1 MKKNLLL
8 IASLIAVII
17 LFQVCYGL
25 KAVVPGNINWLMS
38 ARHDWG
44 QHYLG
49 WYFYRNEPWHWPLGQ
64 MNNFLYPLGTN
75 IGFTD
80 SIPLLAIFFKIFAP
94 LLPADFQ
101 YLGMWLLVC
110 HLLTAFFTIKL
121 FNHFKVKP
129 FFTFLAVIFITAN
142 PVLVYRGLHPAL
154 CGQWLLLASIY
165 VYCLDPALVKRGK
178 IVRYQLILLT
188 VASLI
193 NPYLCWMVLGF
204 TFATGVKLWKYERA
218 ISWKYLLAWLAGSLF
233 SIFLLWYIVGMVSFG
248 KKEALGVEGAYG
260 LYSLNLN
267 ALYDPV
273 GFSALVPQQKW
284 VSWHQYEGYMYLGLG
299 MFLLVF
305 VLLAW
310 RLWLFI
316 KRRTAPKQAPLPAT
330 GSNKRFI
337 PLLVLAVLYALFAI
351 THVYTWNDKV
361 LFRLPV
367 PSFITQLGEVFRA
380 SARFFWT
387 PYYLIL
393 IVTLIGISRIRVKPV
408 ITAALV
414 LAALCLQ
421 LYDIKPLLTFR
432 KLSYGAY
439 TPPMDNKS
447 WMELMKQF
455 DEIIFYPAFETPHI
469 RPMDYQDFCYLAQK
483 VNKPINVGYVAR
495 FDAAGAKRFSDSL
508 NTMVEDGTLSHRAL
522 YITNTDFLEHFSL
535 ALFSKTAQVNA
546 LDDCLFVYANG
557 LHNKTLDSLSSAVNA
572 RNKGKLDSA
581 WAFISN
587 HVEFFA
593 SKPIPVSTGKPIH
606 CDIEQ
611 VNAGSRS
618 VSMYGWAFIDTTN
631 NNKGDSLFITLSN
644 ATGAYMAPAK
654 IVPRQDVT
662 RALNKTYLDD
672 AGFRVL
678 AFCDSVKKGNYQL
691 GIAIKNARGAFV
703 YQSID
708 REARIGVSEYGRPE
722 RLTQLPRNGKIA
734 HDMELSD
741 QGASFKVFGWAALE
755 NQPANGHTIGV
766 VLKSGD
772 NIYAVPTEL
781 VIRHDVTEAVK
792 NGFNWDSTGYVTRVL
807 KSTLPKGAYELGL
820 LVRDTLHKT
829 ESIVLAGKS
838 VDIH

>member
-25 KAVVPGNINWLMS
+25 KAVVPGNINWLMM

-49 WYFYRNEPWHWPLGQ
+49 WYFYRNEPWHWPLGH

-94 LLPADFQ
+94 LLPDDFQ
-101 YLGMWLLVC
+101 YLGMWLLAC
-110 HLLTAFFTIKL
+110 HLLAAFFTIKL
-121 FNHFKVKP
+121 FNHFKVNP
-129 FFTFLAVIFITAN
+129 FITFLAVIFVAAN

-154 CGQWLLLASIY
+154 CGQWLLIASIY
-165 VYCLDPALVKRGK
+165 VYCMDPAVVGRGK
-178 IVRYQLILLT
+178 ILGYQLILLT

-204 TFATGVKLWKYERA
+204 TVATAIKLWWYEKA
-218 ISWKYLLAWLAGSLF
+218 ISWKYLLAYLAVSLF
-233 SIFLLWYIVGMVSFG
+233 SIFLLWYMVGMVSFG
-248 KKEALGVEGAYG
+248 KKEDLGVGGAYG

-267 ALYDPV
+267 ALYDAG
-273 GFSALVPQQKW
+273 GFSALVPQQKQ

-305 VLLAW
+305 VLLCW
-310 RLWLFI
+310 RLWLFM
-316 KRRTAPKQAPLPAT
+316 KRRTAPQQALPPAT

-337 PLLVLAVLYALFAI
+337 PLLVLAILFTLFAI

-361 LFRLPV
+361 LFTLPV
-367 PSFITQLGEVFRA
+367 PSFVTRLGEVFRA

-393 IVTLIGISRIRVKPV
+393 LFTLIGISRIRVKPV

-414 LAALCLQ
+414 LAGLCLQ
-421 LYDIKPLLTFR
+421 LYDTRPLLTFR
-432 KLSYGAY
+432 KLSYGTY
-439 TPPMDNKS
+439 TPPMDNTT

-455 DEIIFYPAFETPHI
+455 DEIIFYPAFETPRI
-469 RPMDYQDFCYLAQK
+469 RSMDYQDFCYLAQK
-483 VNKPINVGYVAR
+483 VNRPVNVGYVAR

-508 NTMVEDGTLSHRAL
+508 NNMVENGTLSPRTL
-522 YITNTDFLEHFSL
+522 YITNTAWLEHFSL

-546 LDDCLFVYANG
+546 LDDCLFVYASG

-581 WAFISN
+581 LAFIGN

-593 SKPIPVSTGKPIH
+593 SKPIPVSAARPIH

-611 VNAGSRS
+611 VNAGSKS
-618 VSMYGWAFIDTTN
+618 VSMYGWAFVDTTN
-631 NNKGDSLFITLSN
+631 NNKGDSLFVTLSN
-644 ATGAYMAPAK
+644 GTDAYMAPTK
-654 IVPRQDVT
+654 IIPRQDVT
-662 RALNKTYLDD
+662 GAFKKTYLDD

-678 AFCDSVKKGNYQL
+678 AFCDSVKKGSYQI
-691 GIAIKNARGAFV
+691 GIAIKNTRGEFV
-703 YQSID
+703 YQPID
-708 REARIGVSEYGRPE
+708 REAKIGLSEYGRPE
-722 RLTQLPRNGKIA
+722 RLIQPPPSGRIA
-734 HDMELSD
+734 HDLELSD
-741 QGASFKVFGWAALE
+741 LGASFKVFGWAALE
-755 NQPANGHTIGV
+755 NQPVRGHTIQV
-766 VLKSGD
+766 VLKNAD
-772 NIYAVPTEL
+772 KMYAVPTEL

-807 KSTLPKGAYELGL
+807 KPTLPKGTYELGV
-820 LVRDTLHKT
+820 LVRDTLNKT
-829 ESIVLAGKS
+829 ECVVLAGKS